1 MVLNLKSKSYAK
13 LKNINRIKDMK
24 KIGLTLLTAFVGG
37 AMALG
42 TYKVF
47 ENKSADS
54 MSLEDK
60 QNVYFANNK
69 AFSNITSSAGE
80 ADFTQAA
87 AAVTPAVVY
96 IRTSYTATSGGG
108 RQQQDMMD
116 LFGDMFGQRMQPR
129 QSQPRMASGS
139 GVIIS
144 PDGYIVTNNHV
155 VAKADKID
163 ITLNDHRTF
172 KAKVIGTDPNTD
184 LALIKIEGTNLP
196 VVKFGNSDD
205 VRVGEWVLAVGNP
218 FNLTSTVTAG
228 IVSAKGRGIGIIGT
242 QDDDDDA
249 AGNPF
254 GMRMQRQNQT
264 PRVNKGIE
272 SFIQTDAA
280 INPGNS
286 GGALVNTK
294 GELIGINSAIAS
306 HTGSYEGYGFA
317 IPINMAKKILGD
329 IQKFG
334 AVKRGYVG
342 VSFTELNA
350 DNAQT
355 LNAGKTVGLYVES
368 IVPGGGAEAAGIQ
381 KGDIISKVEGNTVY
395 ESSDLQERVARLT
408 PGDKIRLTVTREGKE
423 RDVVVTLK
431 PEAPEARKTDIAKSA
446 TELYNKLGA
455 SFTPLSAEQ
464 KAKFRVNGGVVV
476 TQVRPG
482 GVFDDF
488 EVPVG
493 SIVTKINQQPINSI
507 QDIDKAITN
516 LKNGTVIISG
526 FYPDGGSFTNS
537 FMVAQ

>member
-1 MVLNLKSKSYAK
+1 
-13 LKNINRIKDMK
+13 MK

-47 ENKSADS
+47 ENKYADN

-69 AFSNITSSAGE
+69 ALAGITSSAGE

-96 IRTSYTATSGGG
+96 IRTTYSASSSGNDG
-108 RQQQDMMD
+108 QQDMMERM
-116 LFGDMFGQRMQPR
+116 FGDMFGQRMQPR
-129 QSQPRMASGS
+129 QNQPRMASGS

-163 ITLNDHRTF
+163 ITLNDHRQF

-196 VVKFGNSDD
+196 IVKFGNSDD

-228 IVSAKGRGIGIIGT
+228 IVSAKGRGIGILNG
-242 QDDDDDA
+242 QDNDDDEDS
-249 AGNPF
+249 GNPF
-254 GMRMQRQNQT
+254 GMRMQRQNQG
-264 PRVNKGIE
+264 PKVSKGIE

-355 LNAGKTVGLYVES
+355 LKADKSVGLYVEQ
-368 IVPGGGAEAAGIQ
+368 VLPGSGAEAAGLQ

-395 ESSDLQERVARLT
+395 ESSDLQERVARLA
-408 PGDKIRLTVTREGKE
+408 PGDKIKITVTRDGKE
-423 RDVVVTLK
+423 KDYTVTLK
-431 PEAPEARKTDIAKSA
+431 PESTEKPKTDVAASA

-455 SFTPLSAEQ
+455 SFVPVTAEQ
-464 KAKFRVNGGVVV
+464 KAKFRVDHGVVV
-476 TQVRPG
+476 TQVRRG
-482 GVFDDF
+482 GLF
-488 EVPVG
+488 EQTDIATG
-493 SIVTKINQQPINSI
+493 SVITKINQQPINSVA
-507 QDIDKAITN
+507 DIDKAITN
-516 LKNGTVIISG
+516 LKNGYIVISG
-526 FYPDGGSFTNS
+526 IDPEG
-537 FMVAQ
+537 FMFNNRFQVR

>member
-1 MVLNLKSKSYAK
+1 
-13 LKNINRIKDMK
+13 MK

-47 ENKSADS
+47 ENKYADN
-54 MSLEDK
+54 MTLEDK

-69 AFSNITSSAGE
+69 AYSAITSSAGE

-96 IRTSYTATSGGG
+96 IRTTYAATSGGG
-108 RQQQDMMD
+108 GQQDMMERM
-116 LFGDMFGQRMQPR
+116 FGDMFGQRMQPR
-129 QSQPRMASGS
+129 QSQPRQASGS

-163 ITLNDHRTF
+163 ITLNDHRQF

-184 LALIKIEGTNLP
+184 LALIKIEGANLP
-196 VVKFGNSDD
+196 VVKFGNSDN

-228 IVSAKGRGIGIIGT
+228 IVSAKGRGIGILNG
-242 QDDDDDA
+242 QDDDEDEMGG
-249 AGNPF
+249 GNPF
-254 GMRMQRQNQT
+254 GMRRQQPSQ

-329 IQKFG
+329 IQQFG

-350 DNAQT
+350 DNAQQ
-355 LNAGKTVGLYVES
+355 LKADKTVGLYVEQVLPNS
-368 IVPGGGAEAAGIQ
+368 GAEAAGLQ

-395 ESSDLQERVARLT
+395 ESSDLQERVARLA
-408 PGDKIRLTVTREGKE
+408 PGDKIKITISREGKE
-423 RDVVVTLK
+423 KDVTVTLK
-431 PEAPEARKTDIAKSA
+431 PESVDKPKADVAKSA

-455 SFTPLSAEQ
+455 SFVPLSAEQ
-464 KAKFRVNGGVVV
+464 KARFKVNGGVTV
-476 TQVRPG
+476 TQVRRG

-493 SIVTKINQQPINSI
+493 SIVTKINQQPINSV

-516 LKNGTVIISG
+516 LKNGTVVISG

-537 FMVAQ
+537 FMVQQ

>member
-1 MVLNLKSKSYAK
+1 
-13 LKNINRIKDMK
+13 MK

-47 ENKSADS
+47 ESKYADN
-54 MSLEDK
+54 MSLEEK

-69 AFSNITSSAGE
+69 AFAGITSSAGE
-80 ADFTQAA
+80 TDFTQAA
-87 AAVTPAVVY
+87 AAATPAVVY
-96 IRTSYTATSGGG
+96 IRTTYAASTDSRGGS
-108 RQQQDMMD
+108 QQDMMD
-116 LFGDMFGQRMQPR
+116 RMFGDMFGQRGGQPR
-129 QSQPRMASGS
+129 QSKPRQASGS

-163 ITLNDHRTF
+163 ITLNDHRVFT
-172 KAKVIGTDPNTD
+172 AKVIGTDPNTD

-228 IVSAKGRGIGIIGT
+228 IVSAKGRGIGILDQQG
-242 QDDDDDA
+242 DDDDDDMGG
-249 AGNPF
+249 GNPF
-254 GMRMQRQNQT
+254 GMRMQGQSQAKVKR
-264 PRVNKGIE
+264 GIE

-317 IPINMAKKILGD
+317 IPVNMAKKILGD

-342 VSFTELNA
+342 VQFTELTA
-350 DNAQT
+350 DNAES
-355 LNAGKTVGLYVES
+355 LKASKTVGLYVQE
-368 IVPGGGAEAAGIQ
+368 VLPGSGGEAAGLKQ
-381 KGDIISKVEGNTVY
+381 GDIISKVEGNTVY
-395 ESSDLQERVARLT
+395 ESSDLQERVARLA
-408 PGDKIRLTVTREGKE
+408 PGDKIKLTVL
-423 RDVVVTLK
+423 RDGAAKDFVVTLK
-431 PEAPEARKTDIAKSA
+431 GEAPVAKKTEVSKTA

-464 KAKFRVNGGVVV
+464 RAKFKVNGGVTV
-476 TQVRPG
+476 TQVRRG
-482 GVFDDF
+482 GVFDEF

-493 SIVTKINQQPINSI
+493 SIVTKINQQPINST

-516 LKNGTVIISG
+516 LRNGNVVISG

-537 FMVAQ
+537 FMVGQ